1 MDLLIRY
8 LSFLYYTERGSGVKV
23 IFEKS
28 EGKHAQRCMRRAR
41 VSGFALFSKVK
52 NLPLSNILNS
62 FSLK

>member
-28 EGKHAQRCMRRAR
+28 EGKHAQR
-41 VSGFALFSKVK
+41 
-52 NLPLSNILNS
+52 
-62 FSLK
+62 